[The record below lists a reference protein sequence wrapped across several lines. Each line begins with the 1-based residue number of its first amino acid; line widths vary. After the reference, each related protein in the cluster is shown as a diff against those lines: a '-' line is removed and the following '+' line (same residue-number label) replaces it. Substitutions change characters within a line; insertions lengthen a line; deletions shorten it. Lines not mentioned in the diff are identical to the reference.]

1 MLMNKT
7 MPNATNESPD
17 WLREM
22 ETILEELNEGVV
34 VVDDQLRVI
43 FANEA
48 LTRMGHFERNEIQGC
63 TPDAIFP
70 SEDLPYIK
78 RQHESGH
85 RYGRHRSEFYLPRKD
100 GGKIPAIFSGRVI
113 QGPDKQE
120 YVLLIVTDITTQK
133 GIEEQLRESNSL
145 LQKRQDEMDAELA
158 LAAHVQQSLAP
169 HSLIWK
175 KLAVEAYYSPART
188 VGGDFGVVHPEGDD
202 SLTIVLS
209 DVSGH
214 GVGSALMANRI
225 YSETLHALGHK
236 LEPGTLLREL
246 HHFVHTRIPV
256 DGFFFTMTVARF
268 SGDGRRV
275 SFSAA
280 GQPPAILVSNGTLRL
295 LESRNGILGCL
306 SETAPSGL
314 PEEFDLEPGDR
325 LILYTDGLVEVFNS
339 FDDMLGVEGLKD
351 LVHESARLTLAEMQ
365 RAILDGVAA
374 WRHAPLA
381 DDVSLVIAEVS

>member
-7 MPNATNESPD
+7 IPNTTIETPD

-34 VVDDQLRVI
+34 VLDHELRVI

-48 LTRMGHFERNEIQGC
+48 LTRMGHFERGEIQGR

-70 SEDLPYIK
+70 SEDLPCIK
-78 RQHESGH
+78 RQHESGL
-85 RYGRHRSEFYLPRKD
+85 RYGRNRTEFYFPRKD

-113 QGPDKQE
+113 QGPDKRD
-120 YVLLIVTDITTQK
+120 YVLLTVTDISAQK

-145 LQKRQDEMDAELA
+145 LQKRQAEMDAELA
-158 LAAHVQQSLAP
+158 VAAHVQQSLAP
-169 HSLIWK
+169 HSLVWK
-175 KLAVEAYYSPART
+175 NLAVEAYYSPART
-188 VGGDFGVVHPEGDD
+188 VGGDFGVVHPDGDD

-225 YSETLHALGHK
+225 YSETLHALGRK
-236 LEPGTLLREL
+236 TDPGVLLREV
-246 HHFVHTRIPV
+246 HHFVHKRIPI
-256 DGFFFTMTVARF
+256 DGFFFTMTAARF
-268 SGDGRRV
+268 SEDGREV

-306 SETAPSGL
+306 SETAPSEL
-314 PEEFDLEPGDR
+314 PKEFDLEPGDR
-325 LILYTDGLVEVFNS
+325 LVLYTDGLVEVFNS

-351 LVHESARLTLAEMQ
+351 LVHESATLTLAEMQ

>member
-1 MLMNKT
+1 MLVSKT
-7 MPNATNESPD
+7 MPNTTTETPY

-70 SEDLPYIK
+70 SEDLPSIK

-100 GGKIPAIFSGRVI
+100 GGKIPAIFGGRVI

-120 YVLLIVTDITTQK
+120 YVLLIVTDFSAQK

-175 KLAVEAYYSPART
+175 NLAVEAYYSPART
-188 VGGDFGVVHPEGDD
+188 VGGDFGVVYPEGDD

-236 LEPGTLLREL
+236 LEPATLLREL

-256 DGFFFTMTVARF
+256 DGFFFTMAAARF
-268 SGDGRRV
+268 SHDGRRL

-280 GQPPAILVSNGTLRL
+280 SQPPAILVSNGNLRC
-295 LESRNGILGCL
+295 LESRSGILGCL
-306 SETAPSGL
+306 SETTPSEPSIEVEL
-314 PEEFDLEPGDR
+314 SPGDR
-325 LILYTDGLVEVFNS
+325 LILYTDGLVEVFNGL
-339 FDDMLGVEGLKD
+339 DDMLGVEGLEN
-351 LVHESARLTLAEMQ
+351 LVLQSATLTLADMQ
-365 RAILDGVAA
+365 KTILDGVAA
-374 WRHAPLA
+374 WSHGPLA
-381 DDVSLVIAEVS
+381 DDVSLVIVEVR

>member
-1 MLMNKT
+1 MLVSKA
-7 MPNATNESPD
+7 MPNTTTETPD

-48 LTRMGHFERNEIQGC
+48 LTRMGHFERGEIQGR

-100 GGKIPAIFSGRVI
+100 RTKIPAIFSGRVI

-120 YVLLIVTDITTQK
+120 YVLLVVTDISAQK

-145 LQKRQDEMDAELA
+145 LQKRQDEMDGELA

-169 HSLIWK
+169 RSLIWK
-175 KLAVEAYYSPART
+175 NLAVEAYYSPART
-188 VGGDFGVVHPEGDD
+188 IGGDFGVVHPQGDD
-202 SLTIVLS
+202 SLSIVLS

-225 YSETLHALGHK
+225 YSETCT
-236 LEPGTLLREL
+236 GTQ
-246 HHFVHTRIPV
+246 TR
-256 DGFFFTMTVARF
+256 ARNLAAGASSF
-268 SGDGRRV
+268 RTYADPGRRV
-275 SFSAA
+275 FLHDGRSPFQPRWTPTKLFCRQPAA
-280 GQPPAILVSNGTLRL
+280 GNTRLKWQSPPA
-295 LESRNGILGCL
+295 
-306 SETAPSGL
+306 
-314 PEEFDLEPGDR
+314 
-325 LILYTDGLVEVFNS
+325 
-339 FDDMLGVEGLKD
+339 
-351 LVHESARLTLAEMQ
+351 
-365 RAILDGVAA
+365 
-374 WRHAPLA
+374 
-381 DDVSLVIAEVS
+381 

>member
-1 MLMNKT
+1 MLVSKT
-7 MPNATNESPD
+7 MPNTTAETPD

-34 VVDDQLRVI
+34 VVDHQLRVI

-48 LTRMGHFERNEIQGC
+48 LRRMGRFERNEIQGC

-85 RYGRHRSEFYLPRKD
+85 RYGHHRSEFYLPRKD
-100 GGKIPAIFSGRVI
+100 GTKIPAIFSGRVI

-120 YVLLIVTDITTQK
+120 YVLLIVTDISAQK
-133 GIEEQLRESNSL
+133 SIEEQLRESNSL

-169 HSLIWK
+169 NSLVWK
-175 KLAVEAYYSPART
+175 NLAVKAYYSPART
-188 VGGDFGVVHPEGDD
+188 IGGDFGVVHPQGDD
-202 SLTIVLS
+202 SLSIVLS

-214 GVGSALMANRI
+214 GVGSASMANRI
-225 YSETLHALGHK
+225 YSETLHALGRK

-256 DGFFFTMTVARF
+256 DGFFFTMAAARF
-268 SGDGRRV
+268 SHDGRRL

-280 GQPPAILVSNGTLRL
+280 SQPPAILVSNGNLRR
-295 LESRNGILGCL
+295 LESRNRILGCL
-306 SETAPSGL
+306 SETTPSEPSIEVEL
-314 PEEFDLEPGDR
+314 SPGDR
-325 LILYTDGLVEVFNS
+325 LILYTDGLVEVFNGL
-339 FDDMLGVEGLKD
+339 DEMLGVEGLED
-351 LVHESARLTLAEMQ
+351 LVLQSAALTLADMQ
-365 RAILDGVAA
+365 KSILDGVAA
-374 WRHAPLA
+374 WRHGPLA
-381 DDVSLVIAEVS
+381 DDVSLVIVEVR